1 MSKVKTGAL
10 AVTACLLWST
20 AFAGVKIGL
29 EYTSPF
35 FLAGSRFLLAGLF
48 LVPFSGGNYIKNFL
62 SDFSTVMIV
71 AVVQTVI
78 MYGLFF
84 TAVDMIPGAIAAIIV
99 GSSPLVT
106 SLITRLVLKDEKF
119 TLRKAAAVLTGVGG
133 IVFVVAGRYHFDVGS
148 SDIPGTAILLL
159 SIVFS
164 SIGNIF
170 VSEKGKNLNPVF
182 LNSAQLTAGGLILI
196 VVSFAV
202 EGVPS
207 VRPDI
212 RFISALLWLSFIS
225 AASFSIWFYL
235 LGDRD
240 TKVSELNIWKF
251 LIPVFGSFFS
261 WILIPGESPTA
272 VSVTGM
278 IIVSLSV
285 FMYFSGIAP
294 SGE

>member
-35 FLAGSRFLLAGLF
+35 FLAGSRFLIAGLL
-48 LVPFSGGNYIKNFL
+48 LVPFSGGNYIKSFL

-71 AVVQTVI
+71 AVVQTVVT
-78 MYGLFF
+78 YGLFF
-84 TAVDMIPGAIAAIIV
+84 TAVDMIPGDIAAIIV
-99 GSSPLVT
+99 GSSPLIT
-106 SLITRLVLKDEKF
+106 SVITRIVLKDEKF
-119 TLRKAAAVLTGVGG
+119 TFRKTAAVLTGVGG
-133 IVFVVAGRYHFDVGS
+133 IVFVVAGRHSFNAGS
-148 SDIPGTAILLL
+148 SDIPGTAVLLI

-164 SIGNIF
+164 SAGNIF
-170 VSEKGKNLNPVF
+170 VSKRGDSVNPVF

-196 VVSFAV
+196 AVSFAV

-207 VRPDI
+207 IRPDI

-225 AASFSIWFYL
+225 AAAFSIWFYL
-235 LGDRD
+235 LSDRD

-251 LIPVFGSFFS
+251 LIPVFGSLFS
-261 WILIPGESPTA
+261 WVLIPGESPAA
-272 VSVTGM
+272 VSVAGM

-285 FMYFSGIAP
+285 LMYFRGIP
-294 SGE
+294 SSGE